1 MEKQGLDQQHQNNR
15 QASQQ
20 KGRCNIEEDAAINIY
35 LCSPLS
41 WFFSLSSLLKELWI
55 ARGVFFA
62 FLHQK
67 INPLTTIFH
76 IITLQFIR
84 FLNPWEA
91 FSMALWCFSSGLLCI
106 LLRAK
111 WWLRKWEGWIWMW
124 TAVGVGLGGLDAIMT
139 RLVPRESSAT
149 QGRPS
154 AREMM
159 VLIATTTILLLL
171 FRIRWSPKCS
181 RKGW

>member
-1 MEKQGLDQQHQNNR
+1 MLPSISTYEV
-15 QASQQ
+15 
-20 KGRCNIEEDAAINIY
+20 
-35 LCSPLS
+35 LCYAHFHWVFL
-41 WFFSLSSLLKELWI
+41 WKNCELQ
-55 ARGVFFA
+55 GVFFA
-62 FLHQK
+62 SLHQK

-76 IITLQFIR
+76 IITLHFIR
-84 FLNPWEA
+84 FQNPWEA
-91 FSMALWCFSSGLLCI
+91 FSMALCSSGLLCI

-111 WWLRKWEGWIWMW
+111 WWMLKWEGWIWMW

-139 RLVPRESSAT
+139 RLVPRGSSAT

-154 AREMM
+154 ARDMM

-171 FRIRWSPKCS
+171 LGIRWSPKCS